1 MQVIHVIHLTHLI
14 HVIQLIQVFTSSASN
29 VSNSSD
35 ASYASNESNAS
46 KPSIAGKSSASVGRL
61 SSYLMIAIHHL
72 FLRFLPE
79 NAKVH
84 CGEAQSHLVP
94 FLETS
99 GGGGPFNFFRHNL
112 ILLEKVSKLVTF

>member
-1 MQVIHVIHLTHLI
+1 
-14 HVIQLIQVFTSSASN
+14 
-29 VSNSSD
+29 
-35 ASYASNESNAS
+35 
-46 KPSIAGKSSASVGRL
+46 
-61 SSYLMIAIHHL
+61 MIAIQHL

-84 CGEAQSHLVP
+84 CGVAQSHLVP

-99 GGGGPFNFFRHNL
+99 VGGGAPFNFFRHNL